1 MACIWFITYCLPV
14 SPMVTTTMSEA
25 VPITM
30 PSAVRAKRTLLVR
43 KESMAMLTISLKSM
57 VWRAVSATVSAKG
70 VVMKILFH
78 IGEQFLESESKINS
92 KIGTTEGTEERRDH
106 RGRSD
111 RKQQGNEGIPRKQQD
126 KKRLSGVISAV

>member
-1 MACIWFITYCLPV
+1 
-14 SPMVTTTMSEA
+14 
-25 VPITM
+25 
-30 PSAVRAKRTLLVR
+30 
-43 KESMAMLTISLKSM
+43 MLTISLKSM

-106 RGRSD
+106 RGRS
-111 RKQQGNEGIPRKQQD
+111 G
-126 KKRLSGVISAV
+126 